1 MPARTIKRNLT
12 KGHVEIIG
20 NLRTEGHGLMTND
33 PSQNT
38 ISSNAVRVP
47 ISIGTSITNTN
58 KNNDINKFFL
68 KIHPKSYISFD

>member
-12 KGHVEIIG
+12 KGHAEIIG
-20 NLRTEGHGLMTND
+20 NLRTEGHGLMSND
-33 PSQNT
+33 PSQQT
-38 ISSNAVRVP
+38 INSNSVKAPTMIGSS
-47 ISIGTSITNTN
+47 ITN